1 MLKNNNNKTKQK
13 QTFRDV
19 EEDAADVSEFKLEI
33 KDAVAM
39 GGTHITLVAVVGWFV
54 LHTTLITDLLPT
66 GHQLLSQDLVV
77 LDGLHQ
83 AVSGGGR

>member
-1 MLKNNNNKTKQK
+1 
-13 QTFRDV
+13 
-19 EEDAADVSEFKLEI
+19 
-33 KDAVAM
+33 M